1 MDHDTTLSD
10 LLALNLHQCEDEV
23 KTIVDKAVKEMS
35 MEKILRDLN
44 TTWSAMEFD
53 HETHGRTGCNLLKA
67 SEELIETLEDN
78 QVVLQNLITSK
89 FIAHF
94 LEEVSAW
101 QKKLMIADQVIT
113 VWFEVQRTWTHLES
127 IFMSSEDIRKQLP
140 VDSDRFDRI
149 DAEFK
154 ILMKEMSVTSNVI
167 ASTNRDGLC
176 QRLEALQQELTLCE
190 KALAEYLET
199 KRLAFPRFYFVS
211 SADLLD
217 ILSNGTEPDLVV
229 KHLTKLFDSI
239 AKLNFISDPNG
250 GSHRIALGMVAKDSE
265 YVEFNDQADC
275 SGAVEVWLN
284 RIQDCMRKSLCHYI
298 AEAVVAYEEKQREH
312 WLFDYPAQVSLCGTQ
327 IWWTTEVNIAFG
339 RLEEGY
345 DNAIKDY
352 HKKQVSQLSVLIS
365 LLLGELSKGDRQ
377 KIMTICTIDVHSRDV
392 VSKLIQ
398 SKVESASAFQWQSQ
412 LRHR

>member
-1 MDHDTTLSD
+1 MDKDTTLAE
-10 LLALNLHQCEDEV
+10 LLALNLHECEEEV
-23 KTIVDKAVKEMS
+23 KNIVDKAVKEMS
-35 MEKILRDLN
+35 MEKVLRDLH

-53 HETHGRTGCNLLKA
+53 HEIHGRTGSRLLKA

-78 QVVLQNLITSK
+78 QVCLQNLITSK

-94 LEEVSAW
+94 LEEVSSW

-149 DAEFK
+149 DTEFK
-154 ILMKEMSVTSNVI
+154 VLMEEMSKTSNVVE
-167 ASTNRDGLC
+167 STNRDRLC
-176 QRLEALQQELTLCE
+176 ERLDTLQKELTLCE

-217 ILSNGTEPDLVV
+217 VLSNGTEPEFVC

-239 AKLNFISDPNG
+239 AKLNFVKDADG
-250 GSHRIALGMVAKDSE
+250 KMVKCALGMIAKDGE
-265 YVEFNDQADC
+265 YVVFNEDADC
-275 SGAVEVWLN
+275 NGAVEVWLN
-284 RIQDCMRKSLCHYI
+284 RVQDRMRSSLRLYMG
-298 AEAVVAYEEKQREH
+298 EGVVAYEEKPREQ

-327 IWWTTEVNIAFG
+327 IWWTTEVNIAFS
-339 RLEEGY
+339 RLEE
-345 DNAIKDY
+345 
-352 HKKQVSQLSVLIS
+352 VF
-365 LLLGELSKGDRQ
+365 R
-377 KIMTICTIDVHSRDV
+377 
-392 VSKLIQ
+392 
-398 SKVESASAFQWQSQ
+398 
-412 LRHR
+412 